1 MARPVGCIVHGA
13 PRRTSLFPPWLT
25 RIGVTRSDDAVSW
38 PGAAGKRRPSTAGA
52 RMSTVDPERPPS
64 GGDGGPPPAD
74 LPAAESRSAPTV
86 LRMLLGTQLRRL
98 REECGVTPERAGYE
112 IRASR
117 SKISRM
123 ETGHVGFKARD
134 ITDLLTLYGVS
145 DEQVRTRLLAMA
157 QQSGKPDWWSQYS
170 DILP

>member
-1 MARPVGCIVHGA
+1 GVPGGRGRPSV
-13 PRRTSLFPPWLT
+13 FPPGLT
-25 RIGVTRSDDAVSW
+25 GMGVTRSDDAVSW
-38 PGAAGKRRPSTAGA
+38 PGAAGKRGPSTAGA

-86 LRMLLGTQLRRL
+86 LRMRLGTELRRL

-117 SKISRM
+117 SKISRL
-123 ETGHVGFKARD
+123 EHGRVSFKHRD
-134 ITDLLTLYGVS
+134 VADLLTLYGVI
-145 DEQVRTRLLAMA
+145 DEQTRAGLLSLAEQANA
-157 QQSGKPDWWSQYS
+157 QGWWAKYS
-170 DILP
+170 DILPDW